1 MAAFPLNQR
10 RTAVSQEKTGR
21 LNPYESTGSDFPLR
35 PAFRSETDDVQV
47 HTHTTERTEILEP
60 PKVPRYVT
68 VPMPKNREELEKY
81 SSKEL
86 FLAVYGFMTGELPPE
101 FDSLE
106 LRLTPSVDRTTGL
119 HTEQHFLRSVVHSVL
134 LAEGDGFYRWRSLW
148 IRWSMTILSAA
159 FLISA
164 LMTWQRPR
172 GYDWLNVY
180 AQENGVL
187 TLISLAAVFSLAWG
201 LILGSLIQKLVSFG
215 WRRSLRL
222 FWVRV
227 IPNPFRVR
235 WLESVRS
242 RGVSPLRNA
251 ERS

>member
-1 MAAFPLNQR
+1 MD
-10 RTAVSQEKTGR
+10 VE
-21 LNPYESTGSDFPLR
+21 YPLR

-47 HTHTTERTEILEP
+47 HTPQPEKLEIQEP
-60 PKVPRYVT
+60 PKVPRYVH
-68 VPMPKNREELEKY
+68 VPMPTNHHELD
-81 SSKEL
+81 SMSAKEL
-86 FLAVYGFMTGELPPE
+86 FLAAYALQTGELPPE

-106 LRLTPSVDRTTGL
+106 LRLTPSVDRTNGL
-119 HTEQHFLRSVVHSVL
+119 HTEQHFIRSVVRSVL
-134 LAEGDGFYRWRSLW
+134 LAEGDGFYRWMSLW

-164 LMTWQRPR
+164 LTTWRKPR
-172 GYDWLNVY
+172 GYDWLNAY
-180 AQENGVL
+180 SQENGVS
-187 TLISLAAVFSLAWG
+187 TLISLAAVFSLALG
-201 LILGSLIQKLVSFG
+201 LILGSLIQKLGSFG

-242 RGVSPLRNA
+242 RGVSPLRNV
-251 ERS
+251 ER